1 MKDKEIK
8 SWQMK
13 ARFTPTE
20 KEKIFQ
26 FCEEHSIN
34 LSDLIRVSIYKY
46 MDEVT
51 QKAKLD

>member
-1 MKDKEIK
+1 MKDKEAK

-26 FCEEHSIN
+26 FCEEHNIS
-34 LSDLIRVSIYKY
+34 LSDLIRVAINKY
-46 MDEVT
+46 MNEVIE
-51 QKAKLD
+51 KAKID